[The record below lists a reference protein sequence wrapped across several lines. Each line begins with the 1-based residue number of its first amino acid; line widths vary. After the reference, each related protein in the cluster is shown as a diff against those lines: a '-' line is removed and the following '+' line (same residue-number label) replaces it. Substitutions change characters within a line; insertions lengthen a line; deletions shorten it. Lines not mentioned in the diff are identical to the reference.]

1 MLCIDST
8 EWVFSTFLVT
18 LSGSLA
24 RQHPTRTFALGLMLT
39 VQTTRLNS
47 FLDTGEEV
55 RSRER
60 VIERIGLSFLLVL
73 WMGWLGVT

>member
-8 EWVFSTFLVT
+8 EWVVATLAVT
-18 LSGSLA
+18 LSVSLA
-24 RQHPTRTFALGLMLT
+24 RQNSTRSFTLGLIPSIHS
-39 VQTTRLNS
+39 TRLNS

-73 WMGWLGVT
+73 